1 MVAAIPALMN
11 DKFRALLPNDL
22 CNFNSTSVYLA
33 TVKNMKT
40 LLNRIY
46 SDYLMPSRLGQY
58 DALLQSAA
66 DAGYRQLSVREF
78 LRPAPPAGRPPTLV
92 HRHDIDSDPRT
103 AAKMFALEA
112 RQGVTAS
119 YYFRLST
126 LDFGL
131 MREIEAYGSEASY
144 HFEEVADFAK
154 RHHIKDPAVVRSRFP
169 AIRAQF
175 HQNVERIENALSRK
189 LVTVASHGDFA
200 NRRLNVI
207 NHEILEDQAFRAR
220 CGITCET
227 YDAALLG
234 QFDLYISDRPHPVY
248 FHPMAPEAALGRYR
262 CICLL
267 THPVQWETNWRESTR
282 CNVRR
287 LVEGLA
293 W

>member
-1 MVAAIPALMN
+1 MN
-11 DKFRALLPNDL
+11 
-22 CNFNSTSVYLA
+22 
-33 TVKNMKT
+33 T
-40 LLNRIY
+40 LINRFY
-46 SDYLMPSRLGQY
+46 SDYLMPTRLPAYG
-58 DALLQSAA
+58 ALLQRAV
-66 DAGYRQLSVREF
+66 DAGYRQQSVRDF
-78 LRPAPPAGRPPTLV
+78 LRHARGAPRPATLV
-92 HRHDIDSDPRT
+92 HRHDIDSDVRT

-112 RQGVTAS
+112 KHGVCAS

-126 LDFGL
+126 LDYGL

-154 RHHIKDPAVVRSRFP
+154 RHHIKDAAIVRARFP
-169 AIRAQF
+169 IIRSQF
-175 HQNVERIENALSRK
+175 RGNLERIEAALGRK

-207 NHEILEDQAFRAR
+207 NNEILADRAFRQR
-220 CGITCET
+220 CGISAET
-227 YDAALLG
+227 YDPELLS

-262 CICLL
+262 AICLL
-267 THPVQWETNWRESTR
+267 THPVQWETNWRENTK

>member
-1 MVAAIPALMN
+1 
-11 DKFRALLPNDL
+11 
-22 CNFNSTSVYLA
+22 
-33 TVKNMKT
+33 MKT
-40 LLNRIY
+40 ILHRLY

-58 DALLQSAA
+58 DALLGQAQA
-66 DAGYRQLSVREF
+66 AGYVQQSVRDF
-78 LRPAPPAGRPPTLV
+78 LVAPEGRRPATLV
-92 HRHDIDSDPRT
+92 HRHDIDSDLRT
-103 AAKMFALEA
+103 AAKMFALEV
-112 RQGVTAS
+112 RHGVKAS

-126 LDFGL
+126 LDYGF

-154 RHHIKDPAVVRSRFP
+154 RHHIKDADVLRSRFP
-169 AIRAQF
+169 LIRAEF
-175 HQNVERIENALSRK
+175 RQNLERIERKLARK

-207 NHEILEDQAFRAR
+207 NHEILGDQAFRER
-220 CGITCET
+220 CGIACET
-227 YDAALLG
+227 YDKALLE

-248 FHPMAPEAALGRYR
+248 YHPMAPQAALGRYH

-267 THPVQWETNWRESTR
+267 THPVQWETNWRENTR

-287 LVEGLA
+287 LVEDLS

>member
-1 MVAAIPALMN
+1 MN
-11 DKFRALLPNDL
+11 K
-22 CNFNSTSVYLA
+22 
-33 TVKNMKT
+33 
-40 LLNRIY
+40 LLNRLY
-46 SDYLMPSRLGQY
+46 CDYLMPSRLGHY
-58 DALLQSAA
+58 EALLKNITQ
-66 DAGYRQLSVREF
+66 AGYQQQSVRQF
-78 LRPAPPAGRPPTLV
+78 VLAPGDEPGPTLV
-92 HRHDIDSDPRT
+92 HRHDIDSDLRT
-103 AAKMFALEA
+103 AAKMFAIEA

-131 MREIEAYGSEASY
+131 MREIEQYGSEASY

-154 RHHIKDPAVVRSRFP
+154 RHHIKDAAALRACFP

-175 HQNVERIENALSRK
+175 LRNVKRIEQTLARK

-200 NRRLNVI
+200 NRRLRVI
-207 NHEILEDQAFRAR
+207 NHEILDDQAFRAR
-220 CGITCET
+220 CGIICET
-227 YDAALLG
+227 YDAALLKR
-234 QFDLYISDRPHPVY
+234 FDLYISDRTHPVY
-248 FHPMAPEAALGRYR
+248 FHPMAPQEALGRYR

-287 LVEGLA
+287 LVEDLA

>member
-1 MVAAIPALMN
+1 MN
-11 DKFRALLPNDL
+11 
-22 CNFNSTSVYLA
+22 
-33 TVKNMKT
+33 T

-46 SDYLMPSRLGQY
+46 GDYLMPSRLPHY
-58 DALLQSAA
+58 AAILQAA
-66 DAGYRQLSVREF
+66 SDAGYRQMSVRDF
-78 LRPAPPAGRPPTLV
+78 LFPAADGHTLV
-92 HRHDIDSDPRT
+92 HRHDIDSDLRT
-103 AAKMFALEA
+103 AAKMFAIEA
-112 RQGVTAS
+112 HQGVKAS

-154 RHHIKDPAVVRSRFP
+154 RHHIKDAKVLRSRFP

-175 HQNVERIENALSRK
+175 RQNLERIEHALARK

-207 NHEILEDQAFRAR
+207 NHEILDDPAFRSR
-220 CGITCET
+220 CGIACET
-227 YDAALLG
+227 YDDALLR

-248 FHPMAPEAALGRYR
+248 FHPMAPGAALGRYR
-262 CICLL
+262 RICLL

-282 CNVRR
+282 CNMRR
-287 LVEGLA
+287 LVQDLA

>member
-1 MVAAIPALMN
+1 M
-11 DKFRALLPNDL
+11 
-22 CNFNSTSVYLA
+22 
-33 TVKNMKT
+33 KN
-40 LLNRIY
+40 LINRLY
-46 SDYLMPSRLGQY
+46 SDYLMPSRLAHY
-58 DALLQSAA
+58 DALVQAA
-66 DAGYRQLSVREF
+66 KEAGYDQLSVREF
-78 LRPAPPAGRPPTLV
+78 LCPPPPEGRGLTLV
-92 HRHDIDSDPRT
+92 HRHDIDSDLRT
-103 AAKMFALEA
+103 AAKMFAIEVKH
-112 RQGVTAS
+112 GITAS

-154 RHHIKDPAVVRSRFP
+154 RHHIKDADVLRSRFP
-169 AIRAQF
+169 TIRVQF
-175 HQNVERIENALSRK
+175 RQNLERIERGLRRK
-189 LVTVASHGDFA
+189 LTTVASHGDFA
-200 NRRLNVI
+200 NRRLQVI
-207 NHEILEDQAFRAR
+207 NHEILDDAEFRAR
-220 CGITCET
+220 LGIACEA
-227 YDAALLG
+227 YDEALLN

-248 FHPMAPEAALGRYR
+248 FHPVAPRAALGRYR